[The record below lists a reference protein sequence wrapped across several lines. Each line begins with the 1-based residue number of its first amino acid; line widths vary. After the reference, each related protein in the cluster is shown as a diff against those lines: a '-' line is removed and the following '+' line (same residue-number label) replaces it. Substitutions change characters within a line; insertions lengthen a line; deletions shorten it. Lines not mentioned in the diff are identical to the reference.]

1 MKKAGK
7 LNHTF
12 KLHVSDAAF
21 AGAVD
26 TAVLIK
32 EHATKAGVKIDVVR
46 EPQDGY
52 WSNVWM
58 KKAWTFSFWGGR
70 PSEDWMFAIGYAEG
84 SNWNEGHFKHKR
96 FNELLKAARAE
107 LDNAKRREMYV
118 EMQRLVRDEGGSII
132 PMFANLLMAT
142 STKVGFENVAANFD
156 LDGLRTP
163 ERWWFI

>member
-1 MKKAGK
+1 M
-7 LNHTF
+7 
-12 KLHVSDAAF
+12 
-21 AGAVD
+21 
-26 TAVLIK
+26 
-32 EHATKAGVKIDVVR
+32 
-46 EPQDGY
+46 
-52 WSNVWM
+52 
-58 KKAWTFSFWGGR
+58 FS
-70 PSEDWMFAIGYAEG
+70 IGYAEG
-84 SNWNEGHFKHKR
+84 SNWNEGHLKHKR

-118 EMQRLVRDEGGSII
+118 EMQRIVRDEGGSII

>member
-1 MKKAGK
+1 
-7 LNHTF
+7 
-12 KLHVSDAAF
+12 
-21 AGAVD
+21 
-26 TAVLIK
+26 
-32 EHATKAGVKIDVVR
+32 
-46 EPQDGY
+46 
-52 WSNVWM
+52 
-58 KKAWTFSFWGGR
+58 
-70 PSEDWMFAIGYAEG
+70 MFTMGYAEEA
-84 SNWNEGHFKHKR
+84 SWNEGHFKHKR

-118 EMQRLVRDEGGSII
+118 EMQRIVRDEGGSII